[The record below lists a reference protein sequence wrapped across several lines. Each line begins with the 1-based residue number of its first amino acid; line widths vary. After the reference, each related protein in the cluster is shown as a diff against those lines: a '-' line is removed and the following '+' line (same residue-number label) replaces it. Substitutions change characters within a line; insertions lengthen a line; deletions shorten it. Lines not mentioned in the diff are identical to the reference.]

1 MPTVLRSEMSMLVQ
15 PNPRALLV
23 RLLLAVCLVACLVW
37 VALCLLLVP
46 IFMYVRRGQRKAVA

>member
-1 MPTVLRSEMSMLVQ
+1 MSMLVQ